1 MKPNVFYL
9 LLKSARPRQWIK
21 NFALYAALI
30 FSGFFFY
37 APNNGTPYFFTVTF
51 AVITFC
57 LLTSSV
63 YIINDIIDI
72 EADRVHP
79 FKRKRPLASGMLS
92 IRSAG
97 IAVAVMLGLVIFLS
111 LYLQPFFRVTISA
124 YFILQILYGTV
135 TKNIPVL
142 DVLSIA
148 AGFLLR
154 IYAGAVVVDLHM
166 DVWFLLTVIS
176 ASLFLAVGKRQSER
190 TLLTGKDITPKE
202 LEESFKGLGKT
213 RKTLRFYSQR
223 LLDQYTAMFAN
234 STWLTYAL
242 FAFQRD
248 NIRPEGGLLE
258 VFTLLPRTLR
268 SEKLLMATVP
278 FVIFGVM
285 RYLLLIYE
293 DNQGES
299 PEKVLLRDKPLL
311 TTGFLFGLVT
321 LVVLYVVG

>member
-1 MKPNVFYL
+1 MKPNLIYL
-9 LLKSARPRQWIK
+9 LLKTARPRQWIK

-37 APNNGTPYFFTVTF
+37 APTNEWPYFFTVTF
-51 AVITFC
+51 AVLIFC
-57 LLTSSV
+57 LLTSAV

-79 FKRKRPLASGMLS
+79 FKRKRPLASGQLS
-92 IRSAG
+92 IRAAG
-97 IAVAVMLGLVIFLS
+97 ITVVMLLGLVIWLS
-111 LYLQPFFRVTISA
+111 LYLQPFFRVTIAA
-124 YFILQILYGTV
+124 YFMLQILYATV
-135 TKNIPVL
+135 TKNIPIL

-154 IYAGAVVVDLHM
+154 IYAGAVVVNLHM
-166 DVWFLLTVIS
+166 SVWFLLTVIS

-190 TLLTGKDITPKE
+190 TLLTGKNLPEST
-202 LEESFKGLGKT
+202 LEPPVKGLGKT
-213 RKTLRFYSQR
+213 RKTLKNYSQR

-248 NIRPEGGLLE
+248 SIRPEGGLLE
-258 VFTLLPRTLR
+258 VYTLLPRTLQ
-268 SEKLLMATVP
+268 SEKLLMLTVP
-278 FVIFGVM
+278 LVIFGVM

-299 PEKVLLRDKPLL
+299 PETVLLRDKPLL
-311 TTGFLFGLVT
+311 TTAFLFGIVT